1 MWSKRIPV
9 MWVKMFFP
17 LIGALVLSGCWLHS
31 TPTPPDWVL
40 TPHTAYPA
48 DRYLVGMGEGSSRD
62 QAEKRAYAA
71 VARIFSAHVQAR
83 SLDQESYSLKETN
96 AQSST
101 QRTLHIDHLT
111 QVTTTKLLENVKVLE
126 AWYRTPD
133 QQFFVLAGLDR
144 HQTEK
149 MLLDRLNDLDLTIEG
164 FVTQGR
170 THPQKIHRIQG
181 YKQALA
187 LLQQRIVMNTDLRV
201 IRASGEGIFPPH
213 TRQHLQSEFMDFV
226 AGHLVIAVV
235 MEGENHEEL
244 ERAIWE
250 GLKREGLLASARE
263 HASLIPETQADV
275 LISGTGRLWIVDLP
289 DPLFRYVRWCGDVQ
303 IREAESGRLVGVI
316 SRSGR
321 EGHITE
327 HEARIR
333 AGKVMQ
339 DVISKEVARLLTQSV
354 FSAEPD
360 SSNSQSLPNA
370 CPS

>member
-1 MWSKRIPV
+1 
-9 MWVKMFFP
+9 MWVRIFFP
-17 LIGALVLSGCWLHS
+17 LLSVLVLSGCWLRS
-31 TPTPPDWVL
+31 TPTPPDWVFN
-40 TPHTAYPA
+40 PQTAYPA

-62 QAEKRAYAA
+62 QAEKRAYGA
-71 VARIFSAHVQAR
+71 VARIFSANVQAK

-96 AQSST
+96 EQSST
-101 QRTLHIDHLT
+101 KRTLHIDHLT

-126 AWYRTPD
+126 SWYRQLD

-149 MLLDRLNDLDLTIEG
+149 LLVERLNDLDLTIESL
-164 FVTQGR
+164 VTQGR

-181 YKQALA
+181 YKEALG
-187 LLQQRIVMNTDLRV
+187 LLQQRQEMNTDMRV
-201 IRASGEGIFPPH
+201 IRASGEGIPPPY
-213 TRQHLQSEFMDFV
+213 TSQQLQTEFMDFV
-226 AGHLVIAVV
+226 ANHLVISVV
-235 MEGENHEEL
+235 MKGENHEEL
-244 ERAIWE
+244 ERAIEE

-263 HASLIPETQADV
+263 GHSLMPETQADIS
-275 LISGTGRLWIVDLP
+275 ISGTGRLWVVDLP

-303 IREAESGRLVGVI
+303 IHETESGRLVGVI

-327 HEARIR
+327 NEARIR

-339 DVISKEVARLLTQSV
+339 EVIAKEVARLLTQSV

-360 SSNSQSLPNA
+360 LSNSQSVPNA
-370 CPS
+370 CPD

>member
-1 MWSKRIPV
+1 
-9 MWVKMFFP
+9 MWVKIFIP
-17 LIGALVLSGCWLHS
+17 LVGVLVLSGCWFRS
-31 TPTPPDWVL
+31 SPIPPDWVL
-40 TPHTAYPA
+40 TPQTAYPA
-48 DRYLVGMGEGSSRD
+48 GRYLVGLGEGSTRD

-71 VARIFSAHVQAR
+71 VARIFSANVQAK

-96 AQSST
+96 GQSST
-101 QRTLHIDHLT
+101 QRTLQIDHLT

-126 AWYRTPD
+126 SWYRTPD
-133 QQFFVLAGLDR
+133 QQFFILAGLDR

-149 MLLDRLNDLDLTIEG
+149 VLLDRLSDLDLTIEG
-164 FVTQGR
+164 LVTQGR

-187 LLQQRIVMNTDLRV
+187 LLQQRTVMNTDLRV
-201 IRASGEGIFPPH
+201 IRASGEGMLPH
-213 TRQHLQSEFMDFV
+213 YTRQELQSEFIDFV
-226 AGHLVIAVV
+226 ANHLVISVA

-263 HASLIPETQADV
+263 GTSMMPGTQADV
-275 LISGTGRLWIVDLP
+275 SISGTGRLWIVDLP

-303 IREAESGRLVGVI
+303 IRETESTRLIGVI

-354 FSAEPD
+354 FSAETD
-360 SSNSQSLPNA
+360 LSNSRSFPSS

>member
-1 MWSKRIPV
+1 

-17 LIGALVLSGCWLHS
+17 LLGALVLSGCWLRS

-40 TPHTAYPA
+40 TPQTAYPA
-48 DRYLVGMGEGSSRD
+48 DRYLVGMGEGSTRD

-71 VARIFSAHVQAR
+71 VARIFSANVQAK

-96 AQSST
+96 DQSST

-126 AWYRTPD
+126 AWYRIPD
-133 QQFFVLAGLDR
+133 QQFFILAGLDR

-149 MLLDRLNDLDLTIEG
+149 VLLDRLSDLDVTTEG

-187 LLQQRIVMNTDLRV
+187 LLQQRTVMNTDLRV
-201 IRASGEGIFPPH
+201 IRASGEGVLPPY
-213 TRQHLQSEFMDFV
+213 TRHQLQSEFMDFV
-226 AGHLVIAVV
+226 ANHLVISVV

-263 HASLIPETQADV
+263 RASMMPGTQADV
-275 LISGTGRLWIVDLP
+275 SISGTGRLWIVDLP
-289 DPLFRYVRWCGDVQ
+289 DPLFRYARWCGDVQ
-303 IREAESGRLVGVI
+303 IRETESARLVGVI

-360 SSNSQSLPNA
+360 SSNNQSLPNA